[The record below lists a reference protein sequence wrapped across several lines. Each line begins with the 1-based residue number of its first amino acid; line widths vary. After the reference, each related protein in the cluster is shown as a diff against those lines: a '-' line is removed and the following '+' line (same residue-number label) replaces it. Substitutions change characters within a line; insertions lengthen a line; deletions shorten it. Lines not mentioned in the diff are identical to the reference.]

1 VDSAMADGSF
11 GGEAGARGGRDDQR
25 RWDVLFSR
33 PAAAGLL
40 PQRTWHVRRLEWLQ
54 RHMLQ
59 RCVEITNPRAQNVV
73 SGIRHPGDPG
83 LGGCTTRKPSST
95 GSCAGSRSRAV

>member
-1 VDSAMADGSF
+1 
-11 GGEAGARGGRDDQR
+11 
-25 RWDVLFSR
+25 
-33 PAAAGLL
+33 
-40 PQRTWHVRRLEWLQ
+40 
-54 RHMLQ
+54 
-59 RCVEITNPRAQNVV
+59 VEITNPRAQNVV